1 MLYVKL
7 HMLTTYFGDAQ
18 MTFDLVLEECSKI
31 HLKSQIFA
39 GFSIN
44 LTISQN
50 RQFSLDVGC
59 CKKGLTTW
67 KFLFT

>member
-1 MLYVKL
+1 
-7 HMLTTYFGDAQ
+7 
-18 MTFDLVLEECSKI
+18 MTLNLVLEECSKI

-39 GFSIN
+39 DFSIN